1 MPVKKRVC
9 VKAASYWKTYSNLSL
24 TSHPLKSCFVMF
36 ATQSNLND
44 LSVGSL
50 EVHKETQ
57 KVKGAVAQ
65 WNVNEDL
72 G

>member
-1 MPVKKRVC
+1 MPVKKRVW

-24 TSHPLKSCFVMF
+24 TSYPLKSCFVMF
-36 ATQSNLND
+36 ATQRNLND